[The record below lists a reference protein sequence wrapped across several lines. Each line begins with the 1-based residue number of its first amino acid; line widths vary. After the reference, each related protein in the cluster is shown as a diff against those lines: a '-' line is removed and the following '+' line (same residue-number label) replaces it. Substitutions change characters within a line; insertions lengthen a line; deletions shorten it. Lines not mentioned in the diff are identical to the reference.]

1 LLFAGGMQAIVE
13 LSAAVQWVLSTPPFL
28 ILFPHVFTIYLLHGL
43 VFWTYGSWLMVM
55 LASRGFSY
63 GINVTIV
70 GITSYGVLFAC
81 LPIVTPIIEALG
93 KDMTALVWMTATKK
107 SPPRRRTLFPFPDDL
122 FTGRA
127 VNATEDKKDGGDEEK
142 GMGNRASDASTL
154 NGSNTTSQRNSN
166 DKGKGVQSTVMEY
179 KLKAFSTEEDRKE
192 THPSSRISHFS
203 TD

>member
-1 LLFAGGMQAIVE
+1 VYSSLV
-13 LSAAVQWVLSTPPFL
+13 
-28 ILFPHVFTIYLLHGL
+28 YL
-43 VFWTYGSWLMVM
+43 
-55 LASRGFSY
+55 
-63 GINVTIV
+63 
-70 GITSYGVLFAC
+70 
-81 LPIVTPIIEALG
+81 VTPIIEALG